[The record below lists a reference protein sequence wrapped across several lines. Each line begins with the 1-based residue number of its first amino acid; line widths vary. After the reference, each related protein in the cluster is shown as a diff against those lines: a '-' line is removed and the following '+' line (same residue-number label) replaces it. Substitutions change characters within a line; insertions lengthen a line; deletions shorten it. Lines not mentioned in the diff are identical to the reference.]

1 MVIVEKIVWKRGV
14 KCPCI
19 ICLEYTSSARC
30 GNEME
35 NISCNFPYI
44 HNGSDN
50 KNPTEGNKLKCWTTF
65 SWNTCDC
72 EWNRKLLVWFGT
84 RHQSF
89 FLVLIRF
96 FLFLLL
102 YFAIIK
108 TIFRLGFG
116 VDVRFALV
124 RISCVQYIRFHQNEH
139 KRRETIPNRAAK
151 CTCTVPFQVSDTYCA
166 TKWMRK

>member
-1 MVIVEKIVWKRGV
+1 MHRENRVELKHPTGWFVFQFSSIGVKEMVIVEKIVWKRGL

-72 EWNRKLLVWFGT
+72 KWNRKLLVWFGT
-84 RHQSF
+84 RHQSLF
-89 FLVLIRF
+89 FSFDSVFSIF
-96 FLFLLL
+96 APLL
-102 YFAIIK
+102 
-108 TIFRLGFG
+108 
-116 VDVRFALV
+116 
-124 RISCVQYIRFHQNEH
+124 CHH
-139 KRRETIPNRAAK
+139 
-151 CTCTVPFQVSDTYCA
+151 
-166 TKWMRK
+166 